1 MICSCAAGEKGKI
14 STKLY
19 YKYKKTA
26 PHLFG
31 TGPLILHLK
40 VLPCVLADRV
50 VCLLADVVLD
60 LARILLSGLFVH
72 AEGDEKFCERVV
84 AVEHLCCD
92 RHAAVCQRDEA
103 VAVHL
108 DISVFAQALGRVG
121 DAGLRHAQ
129 MVGHVDRTDIAVLL
143 FHHQHGF
150 EIIFRCLLDF
160 HVRFHQLH
168 C

>member
-60 LARILLSGLFVH
+60 LARILLSGLFVTPRWS
-72 AEGDEKFCERVV
+72 ATSTER
-84 AVEHLCCD
+84 
-92 RHAAVCQRDEA
+92 
-103 VAVHL
+103 
-108 DISVFAQALGRVG
+108 I
-121 DAGLRHAQ
+121 
-129 MVGHVDRTDIAVLL
+129 
-143 FHHQHGF
+143 
-150 EIIFRCLLDF
+150 
-160 HVRFHQLH
+160 
-168 C
+168 

>member
-1 MICSCAAGEKGKI
+1 MLHETVKFFYFSFLTEKPDDLFLRGGKKGKI

-60 LARILLSGLFVH
+60 LAGVL
-72 AEGDEKFCERVV
+72 
-84 AVEHLCCD
+84 
-92 RHAAVCQRDEA
+92 
-103 VAVHL
+103 
-108 DISVFAQALGRVG
+108 
-121 DAGLRHAQ
+121 LRHLGVHPQSDEEAGQ
-129 MVGHVDRTDIAVLL
+129 SVVPVQHTGGNGHA
-143 FHHQHGF
+143 
-150 EIIFRCLLDF
+150 
-160 HVRFHQLH
+160 
-168 C
+168 

>member
-1 MICSCAAGEKGKI
+1 M
-14 STKLY
+14 
-19 YKYKKTA
+19 
-26 PHLFG
+26 
-31 TGPLILHLK
+31 
-40 VLPCVLADRV
+40 LADRV
-50 VCLLADVVLD
+50 VRLLADVVLN

-108 DISVFAQALGRVG
+108 DISIFAQSLGRVG

-129 MVGHVDRTDIAVLL
+129 LLCDVDGADIPVLL
-143 FHHQHGF
+143 LHHQHGLQV
-150 EIIFRCLLDF
+150 ILGRPQYLHKI
-160 HVRFHQLH
+160 HQRSVSEYLYVNIL
-168 C
+168 

>member
-1 MICSCAAGEKGKI
+1 MLHETVKFFYFSFLTEK
-14 STKLY
+14 
-19 YKYKKTA
+19 
-26 PHLFG
+26 PDDLFLRG
-31 TGPLILHLK
+31 
-40 VLPCVLADRV
+40 VLADRV
-50 VCLLADVVLD
+50 VCLLADVVFD

-108 DISVFAQALGRVG
+108 DISVFAQSLGRVG

-129 MVGHVDRTDIAVLL
+129 MVGHVD
-143 FHHQHGF
+143 
-150 EIIFRCLLDF
+150 
-160 HVRFHQLH
+160 
-168 C
+168 

>member
-1 MICSCAAGEKGKI
+1 MA
-14 STKLY
+14 
-19 YKYKKTA
+19 
-26 PHLFG
+26 LFASFSE
-31 TGPLILHLK
+31 TRRLC
-40 VLPCVLADRV
+40 VFSCVLADRV

-72 AEGDEKFCERVV
+72 AEGGEKFCERVV
-84 AVEHLCCD
+84 AVEHLGGNG
-92 RHAAVCQRDEA
+92 HAAVGQRDEA

-108 DISVFAQALGRVG
+108 NVAVFAQALGRVG

-129 MVGHVDRTDIAVLL
+129 MVGHVDRADIAVLL

-160 HVRFHQLH
+160 HVRFHQLRNKVR
-168 C
+168 